1 MDTFP
6 KVLIISEFS
15 FNKDLIDYYKYSWP
29 EKKPSYLMS
38 GIPIFIFGLNDIYFI
53 SEAKKKF
60 ELGIIKRGFK
70 QLLKKIKN

>member
-38 GIPIFIFGLNDIYFI
+38 GIPIFILDQMIYTLYQRR
-53 SEAKKKF
+53 KKKVGDLF
-60 ELGIIKRGFK
+60 VI
-70 QLLKKIKN
+70 QMNKI